1 MNSIAS
7 KSSSRQSKGSNF
19 LSAMALTAL
28 AALLGLSIAQARAA
42 VESAASGASAP
53 TATQKTE
60 RVVSDSWITT
70 KVKSSILANSLT
82 KGFHVDVKTFHGVV
96 TLSGKLATQEAIDQV
111 KTEAGKIKGV
121 KSVDTS
127 ILVVAT
133 Q

>member
-1 MNSIAS
+1 
-7 KSSSRQSKGSNF
+7 
-19 LSAMALTAL
+19 MALTVM
-28 AALLGLSIAQARAA
+28 AA
-42 VESAASGASAP
+42 VLGFSIPQAHAAVDSAASGASAP

-96 TLSGKLATQEAIDQV
+96 TLSGKLATQDAIDQV